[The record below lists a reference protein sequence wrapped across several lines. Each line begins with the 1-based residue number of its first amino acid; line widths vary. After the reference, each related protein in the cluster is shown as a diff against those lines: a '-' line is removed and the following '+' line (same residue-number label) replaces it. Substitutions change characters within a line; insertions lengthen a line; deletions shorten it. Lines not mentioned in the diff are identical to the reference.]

1 MHLVFICCSLLL
13 DFHILIT
20 LLGLLLLSDKIFGW
34 VIFIRKLY
42 SFLCPY
48 QICFFLFFFHL
59 FCNYYSCTFYFFIK
73 VFITLCTACDFLMD
87 AFFETKLGLFFYVIY
102 IYIYIYKGYNSLAR
116 AFEIVF
122 FRYYLSFSLFSLR

>member
-1 MHLVFICCSLLL
+1 MFWLFLQYHLLFFTLLFIFMGLVFNLYLYHFPIDWFLYWILYLVFICCNLLL

-34 VIFIRKLY
+34 VIFIKKLY

-48 QICFFLFFFHL
+48 QTCFFLFFFRL

-73 VFITLCTACDFLMD
+73 VFITLCTACNFLT
-87 AFFETKLGLFFYVIY
+87 A
-102 IYIYIYKGYNSLAR
+102 
-116 AFEIVF
+116 
-122 FRYYLSFSLFSLR
+122 LFSLR